1 MDPPPVRGSLIL
13 TTNILSYLIPVI
25 PGMDNSYYTTTTH
38 SQMEYA
44 CPNNTNESNV
54 VYHRNRTGPNYFRVY
69 YKNAAYIRM
78 TPKQVGAVFGVARF
92 TPSVNEMRD
101 WCYEMVKQYGS
112 SADKTDDGYLN
123 YIAKHGF
130 GPEVHEEPN
139 DNTKMVV

>member
-54 VYHRNRTGPNYFRVY
+54 VYHRNRTGSNYFRVY

-92 TPSVNEMRD
+92 TPSVNEIRD

-112 SADKTDDGYLN
+112 ETDKTDDGYLN